1 MATLNDILP
10 GGFDAAS
17 VEPQQA
23 PQSGEPIPAG
33 VYEVEITAADLK
45 TTKKGG
51 TGLNVEY
58 TVMGGQHERR
68 KVWQF
73 INLRNDNP
81 QAEQIGQAQLSA
93 LCRSVNTP
101 KLTDTDQLFGKIL
114 RISVKVRPAS
124 GEYAASNDVK
134 GYEAV
139 GVQAAPAPRTQSA
152 MPPLPARSAVAP
164 WARG

>member
-1 MATLNDILP
+1 MATLNDIIP

-23 PQSGEPIPAG
+23 LQSGEPLPAG
-33 VYEVEITAADLK
+33 VYEFQITAADLK
-45 TTKKGG
+45 ITKKGG

-58 TVMGGQHERR
+58 IVIGGQHERR

-73 INLRNDNP
+73 INLKNHNP

-93 LCRSVNTP
+93 LCRAVNIP

-139 GVQAAPAPRTQSA
+139 GVPMPQAAQSA
-152 MPPLPARSAVAP
+152 MPPLPAKSAVAP